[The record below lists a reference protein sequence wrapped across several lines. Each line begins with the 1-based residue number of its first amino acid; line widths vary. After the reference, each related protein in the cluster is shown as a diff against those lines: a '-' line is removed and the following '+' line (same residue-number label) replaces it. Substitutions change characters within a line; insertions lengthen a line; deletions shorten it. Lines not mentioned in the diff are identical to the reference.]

1 MIDCNKI
8 KEIAQAQLAD
18 TDLFVVSCTCSPA
31 NEIELLVDSDTSVS
45 IDARVEPYYREIA
58 DRIVDKVVK

>member
-18 TDLFVVSCTCSPA
+18 TDLFVVSCLSL
-31 NEIELLVDSDTSVS
+31 IH
-45 IDARVEPYYREIA
+45 I
-58 DRIVDKVVK
+58 